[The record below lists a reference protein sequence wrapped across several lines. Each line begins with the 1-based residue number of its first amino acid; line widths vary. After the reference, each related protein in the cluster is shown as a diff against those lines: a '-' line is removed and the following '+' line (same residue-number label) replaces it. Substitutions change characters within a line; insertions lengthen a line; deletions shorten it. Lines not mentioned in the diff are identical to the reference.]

1 MARCYT
7 FGEFEV
13 RPDERRVLARGQP
26 AVLGA
31 RAFDLLMC
39 LIEQRDRVVTKD
51 ELLKLV
57 WPGSVV
63 EENNLTVHVSA
74 LRKLLGPQ
82 VLATVPGRGY
92 RFAMEV
98 REGDTRATEP
108 VAAGAVQLQAPP
120 GTTAHAEADLA
131 LPDKP
136 SIAVLPLVNLGG
148 DAEQAYFIDGITED
162 IITELSRFHSLFVI
176 ARNSTFSYK
185 GRAVD
190 VRTVARE
197 LGVRYVVEGSI
208 RRAANR
214 VRVAAQLVDAS
225 TGAQLWAEKYDRA
238 LEDVFA
244 VQEELT
250 QAVVAAVAPQ
260 IEASEFQKVRRVRSG
275 NLNAYELAMRARDM
289 ARQADREAEAA
300 SHDEA
305 LRLATDAV
313 ALDPACGTAL
323 GTIAYL
329 RWRQVWAGTA
339 TPLAD
344 VADVAEA
351 AEAGLAAARCAI
363 AIDSGD
369 HVAHLWKGMLL
380 LYSDRGDAGLS
391 DLRRAHELNPSDAL
405 TLSLLG
411 QHEAG
416 AGNAQA
422 GIRHVQDALR
432 LSPRDALRWSFFNSL
447 AWAHFCAGDYAEA
460 VDSAQRAIG
469 EAPRFHPP
477 QFCRVVSRIGLGEV
491 AQAVI
496 EFKALNGMAPQAVA
510 LRLAGRWNYA
520 DREVV
525 QRATTFLRV
534 AAGLEA
540 PKVKLKPPAPGRA

>member
-13 RPDERRVLARGQP
+13 RPDERRVLAGGQP

-82 VLATVPGRGY
+82 ALATVPGRGY

-98 REGDTRATEP
+98 REGDTRAAEP
-108 VAAGAVQLQAPP
+108 AAAPVQVQLQVQAPP
-120 GTTAHAEADLA
+120 GTSAPAEADLS

-136 SIAVLPLVNLGG
+136 SIAVLPLANLGG
-148 DAEQAYFIDGITED
+148 DAEQEFFIDGVTED

-197 LGVRYVVEGSI
+197 LGVRYVVEGSL
-208 RRAANR
+208 RRSANR
-214 VRVAAQLVDAS
+214 IRVAAQLVDAS

-244 VQEELT
+244 VQEDLT

-260 IEASEFQKVRRVRSG
+260 IEASEFQKVRRVRAG
-275 NLNAYELAMRARDM
+275 NLNAYELAMRARDS
-289 ARQADREAEAA
+289 ARRADREAEAA

-313 ALDPACGTAL
+313 ALDPGCGTAL

-329 RWRQVWAGTA
+329 RWRQVWAGTV
-339 TPLAD
+339 TP
-344 VADVAEA
+344 VAEVA
-351 AEAGLAAARCAI
+351 ETVEAGLVAARRAI

-380 LYSDRGDAGLS
+380 LHSDRFDAGLA

-411 QHEAG
+411 QYEAG

-447 AWAHFCAGDYAEA
+447 AWAQFSAGDYAQA
-460 VDSAQRAIG
+460 VASAQHAIG

-477 QFCRVVSRIGLGEV
+477 QLCRVVSRVGLGQV
-491 AQAVI
+491 ALAMTD
-496 EFKALNGMAPQAVA
+496 FKALNDLAPQVVA
-510 LRLAGRWNYA
+510 ARLAGRWNYA
-520 DREVV
+520 DPGVV
-525 QRATTFLRV
+525 RRATTFLRV
-534 AAGLEA
+534 AAGLQ
-540 PKVKLKPPAPGRA
+540 APGVSLEPPVPGKA